1 MENWAE
7 VIQFMAKRIS
17 EAENLAE
24 YYRAEKDRLE
34 TENIR
39 LRQYLEMLGGSKDAE
54 NALETAR

>member
-7 VIQFMAKRIS
+7 VVQFMAKRIS

-34 TENIR
+34 AENIR
-39 LRQYLEMLGGSKDAE
+39 LGHYLEMLGGRKDAE